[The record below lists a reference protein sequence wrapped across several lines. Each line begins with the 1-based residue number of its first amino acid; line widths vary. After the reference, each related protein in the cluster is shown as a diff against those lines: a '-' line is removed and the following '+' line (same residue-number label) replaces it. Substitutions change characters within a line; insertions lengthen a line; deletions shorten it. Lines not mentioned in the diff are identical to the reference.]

1 MYFYGSSIANIGGSY
16 VIVLASSF
24 ALSAMW
30 YVALKLALL
39 ALSKIHHGIGY
50 KLKNPA
56 DHILQCRK

>member
-16 VIVLASSF
+16 VIVLASGF

-39 ALSKIHHGIGY
+39 ALSKIHWDIG
-50 KLKNPA
+50 
-56 DHILQCRK
+56 

>member
-16 VIVLASSF
+16 VIVLASGF

-39 ALSKIHHGIGY
+39 ALFKIHQDIGY
-50 KLKNPA
+50 KLKYPT
-56 DHILQCRK
+56 DLL